1 MKAKKWKNLEIFFD
15 FSISSA
21 ESMPMIEDN
30 SVVLVTAGRAIQYFD
45 FEKFFQ
51 DCNRILKPGQI
62 WLLQCLHTYI
72 FSRVHSINPLVSMIQ
87 CWPSLAWA
95 MKARKMLS
103 FSARLGLFFRNLN
116 ALAQWAWQGVKLTRL
131 MFTSQF
137 FFQFLIKNQ
146 LTRSDS
152 KRPRR

>member
-1 MKAKKWKNLEIFFD
+1 MSHYFYDAIHFRDKGRNTEIFLFVFWFKWRHPSHSEIIWPLQKFNCSKNLKIVQLPKKFISGFIKALISLFDLQSYEKKRKNLEIFFD

-62 WLLQCLHTYI
+62 WLLYCLHT
-72 FSRVHSINPLVSMIQ
+72 
-87 CWPSLAWA
+87 
-95 MKARKMLS
+95 
-103 FSARLGLFFRNLN
+103 
-116 ALAQWAWQGVKLTRL
+116 
-131 MFTSQF
+131 
-137 FFQFLIKNQ
+137 
-146 LTRSDS
+146 
-152 KRPRR
+152 

>member
-1 MKAKKWKNLEIFFD
+1 MKVVQKSKKFICDFIKALISLFDLQSYEKKRKNLEIFFD

-62 WLLQCLHTYI
+62 
-72 FSRVHSINPLVSMIQ
+72 
-87 CWPSLAWA
+87 
-95 MKARKMLS
+95 
-103 FSARLGLFFRNLN
+103 
-116 ALAQWAWQGVKLTRL
+116 
-131 MFTSQF
+131 
-137 FFQFLIKNQ
+137 
-146 LTRSDS
+146 
-152 KRPRR
+152 